1 MEVPGCPG
9 IACEQVRVSLP
20 HITAEFA
27 AGRMSYARVRALTRI
42 ATPATE
48 AGLAARPAEE
58 HVSVSKVIR
67 RAIGEYLRAS

>member
-1 MEVPGCPG
+1 
-9 IACEQVRVSLP
+9 
-20 HITAEFA
+20 
-27 AGRMSYARVRALTRI
+27 MSYAKVRALTRI
-42 ATPATE
+42 ATTATE